1 MGILQANITMR
12 ILYCNKYN
20 FRFSGTEA
28 YLFEAMEVMR
38 SRGHEVALFSMADE
52 RGAATAYDRHFVPFT
67 NFKQTSGF
75 LAKPRLAGRAI
86 YSTDARKRIGR
97 VIEDFKPDVAHVR
110 NIYHHLSP
118 SILWELKS
126 QGVPV
131 LYHINDFKLIC
142 PSYNLVS
149 WSGEVCERC
158 QGGKFWN
165 VVREGCYS
173 GGRVAATVLAAEAYV
188 HKWIST
194 YAKCVNLILAPSN
207 FVKQKLIENGWAQQT
222 IQVLPHF
229 QNCAAGIRQHPGANA
244 PILYF
249 GRLSAEKGV
258 DDLVAAMRRVPHLE
272 LVIAG
277 EGPQRSHLER
287 LARDFGLVN
296 VRFVGQVAGPELESL
311 IADSQFTLF
320 PSRAY
325 ETMGKSILESYAQGR
340 PVIASDLGSRRELV
354 EDGET
359 GILYRVKDI
368 DQLSA
373 AISFLH
379 ARPELARKMGEAG
392 RELVRTRHSQEKH
405 FFALEKIYEELAADA
420 AKFRIRAFTKPS
432 LHARVRSDERTL
444 KVGFIGGRGV
454 VGKYS
459 GIETYYEEVGSRL
472 AAVGYEVTAY
482 CRSHFTPAIAKHRGI
497 RIVRLPT
504 IRTKHLETLVHS
516 LLSTVHA
523 CFGDYDV
530 VHYHTLGPSIFAL
543 LPRLFGKTTVVSV
556 QGLDWKRKKWGKI
569 ARLVLKFGEWCSAR
583 FPAECVVVSQTL
595 RGYYRLQYGKEC
607 AYIPNGTHLRNQCRG
622 HYLRAL
628 GLEPDGY
635 VLFLGRFTPEKNCH
649 LLIEAFEKLNT
660 PMKLLLGGGS
670 SHTDDYVAELRK
682 RESDRIKILDW
693 LAGEALEEVLTNAAL
708 FVLPSDMEGMSLALL
723 DAMGAGVCVLASDV
737 PENLEAIRDAGFTFK
752 AGDVRDLQ
760 QVMEFVL
767 SHPTLRENVG
777 RKAKV
782 RVRENYLWETVVE
795 QTSSV
800 YKALVVS
807 RARVAGLRSGKS
819 LARVG
824 TSLHRNG

>member
-1 MGILQANITMR
+1 
-12 ILYCNKYN
+12 
-20 FRFSGTEA
+20 
-28 YLFEAMEVMR
+28 
-38 SRGHEVALFSMADE
+38 
-52 RGAATAYDRHFVPFT
+52 
-67 NFKQTSGF
+67 
-75 LAKPRLAGRAI
+75 
-86 YSTDARKRIGR
+86 
-97 VIEDFKPDVAHVR
+97 
-110 NIYHHLSP
+110 
-118 SILWELKS
+118 
-126 QGVPV
+126 
-131 LYHINDFKLIC
+131 
-142 PSYNLVS
+142 
-149 WSGEVCERC
+149 
-158 QGGKFWN
+158 
-165 VVREGCYS
+165 
-173 GGRVAATVLAAEAYV
+173 
-188 HKWIST
+188 
-194 YAKCVNLILAPSN
+194 
-207 FVKQKLIENGWAQQT
+207 
-222 IQVLPHF
+222 
-229 QNCAAGIRQHPGANA
+229 
-244 PILYF
+244 
-249 GRLSAEKGV
+249 
-258 DDLVAAMRRVPHLE
+258 
-272 LVIAG
+272 
-277 EGPQRSHLER
+277 
-287 LARDFGLVN
+287 
-296 VRFVGQVAGPELESL
+296 
-311 IADSQFTLF
+311 
-320 PSRAY
+320 
-325 ETMGKSILESYAQGR
+325 
-340 PVIASDLGSRRELV
+340 
-354 EDGET
+354 
-359 GILYRVKDI
+359 
-368 DQLSA
+368 
-373 AISFLH
+373 
-379 ARPELARKMGEAG
+379 MGEAG

-405 FFALEKIYEELAADA
+405 FFALEKIYEELADA

-523 CFGDYDV
+523 CFADYDV

-543 LPRLFGKTTVVSV
+543 LPRSFGKTTVVSV

-737 PENLEAIRDAGFTFK
+737 PENVEAIRDAGFTFK